1 MATTYKLAYAAGF
14 TSAQVV
20 ASQAWFDCLFFALA
34 TLAGHVLGHRWQRA
48 GWKLALKLMGLGALT
63 CLTSI
68 LYCYAMSVLPA
79 PVALTLLFQF
89 TWLGL
94 VWQTVMT
101 RRPPR
106 PLQVVSALV
115 IVFGTVF
122 ASGVYK
128 TGITGYD
135 PVALLCAL
143 GAAVSCSLFVTLS
156 GRVEAP
162 CSSEQRGVIVC
173 ADSVIMSLTVCPD
186 YVVSGVLAQG
196 ILPFAV
202 IAGFFGMLCPVLLFG
217 MGSPHLPAGLSTVMA
232 AAELPAGLL
241 IAMIVL
247 GEPLSVVEWLG
258 VAIIL
263 AGVCLAPRGRARDG
277 LPGNAGGALHAL
289 PRGETAR
296 RPRLEDRG
304 GPAGGDGRGRA
315 GGGALGA
322 PLDADLGP
330 GPRARPDGALH
341 RGDRL
346 QGLLLRPE
354 EPPAEGHQREHQR
367 AAQAALPEGRGLLPR
382 WRRRGPRGPGPAQ
395 RAPEGDAGVEDAGG
409 GAGGGIVGS
418 RWCIDRLTPPAET
431 LGLRSNCAHCCA
443 LRSSPSHRPTAPHPP
458 LQLEPSVDGNEERD
472 LV

>member
-1 MATTYKLAYAAGF
+1 MAGTNTIKQQAAGAGVTGAGQAKAALRSLQAAPATAQWPRP
-14 TSAQVV
+14 TSSPTPR
-20 ASQAWFDCLFFALA
+20 ASPR
-34 TLAGHVLGHRWQRA
+34 HRWWRA
-48 GWKLALKLMGLGALT
+48 RRGSTGSSSPSPRSQGTRSDTAGSAWAGSSPLQAHGPGALT

-68 LYCYAMSVLPA
+68 LNCYAMSVLPA

-106 PLQVVSALV
+106 PLKWPPPWSSSS
-115 IVFGTVF
+115 GTVF

-156 GRVEAP
+156 GKVEAP

-173 ADSVIMSLTVCPD
+173 AGSVVMSLTVCPD

-232 AAELPAGLL
+232 AAELPAGLF

-247 GEPLSVVEWLG
+247 GEPLGVVEWLG

-263 AGVCLAPRGRARDG
+263 AGV
-277 LPGNAGGALHAL
+277 LPG
-289 PRGETAR
+289 
-296 RPRLEDRG
+296 
-304 GPAGGDGRGRA
+304 
-315 GGGALGA
+315 
-322 PLDADLGP
+322 
-330 GPRARPDGALH
+330 ARP
-341 RGDRL
+341 
-346 QGLLLRPE
+346 
-354 EPPAEGHQREHQR
+354 
-367 AAQAALPEGRGLLPR
+367 
-382 WRRRGPRGPGPAQ
+382 
-395 RAPEGDAGVEDAGG
+395 
-409 GAGGGIVGS
+409 
-418 RWCIDRLTPPAET
+418 TP
-431 LGLRSNCAHCCA
+431 
-443 LRSSPSHRPTAPHPP
+443 
-458 LQLEPSVDGNEERD
+458 
-472 LV
+472 

>member
-1 MATTYKLAYAAGF
+1 MAGTNTIKQQAAGAGATGEGQAKAALQVFAGGACYGAMATTYKLAYAAGF

-20 ASQAWFDCLFFALA
+20 ASQAWFGCLFFALA
-34 TLAGHVLGHRWQRA
+34 TLAGHALGHRWQRV
-48 GWKLALKLMGLGALT
+48 GWRLALKLMGLGALT

-106 PLQVVSALV
+106 VLQVASALV

-156 GRVEAP
+156 GKVEAP

-173 ADSVIMSLTVCPD
+173 AGSVIMSLTVCPD

-247 GEPLSVVEWLG
+247 GEPLGDGEARGKQEPVRLLRLRG
-258 VAIIL
+258 VGAFEQPSSL
-263 AGVCLAPRGRARDG
+263 PACAWHRSPPCLEAGRHVAPPQDKPSASH
-277 LPGNAGGALHAL
+277 PF
-289 PRGETAR
+289 T
-296 RPRLEDRG
+296 G
-304 GPAGGDGRGRA
+304 GPRA
-315 GGGALGA
+315 SGK
-322 PLDADLGP
+322 
-330 GPRARPDGALH
+330 GPRAR
-341 RGDRL
+341 RVRS
-346 QGLLLRPE
+346 QGRYKAS
-354 EPPAEGHQREHQR
+354 PAEMG
-367 AAQAALPEGRGLLPR
+367 APE
-382 WRRRGPRGPGPAQ
+382 RRRHHAISKRVP
-395 RAPEGDAGVEDAGG
+395 
-409 GAGGGIVGS
+409 
-418 RWCIDRLTPPAET
+418 
-431 LGLRSNCAHCCA
+431 LGR
-443 LRSSPSHRPTAPHPP
+443 SHRRQPMRGR
-458 LQLEPSVDGNEERD
+458 L
-472 LV
+472 